1 MIETTNSTVFFLM
14 VGLVAFII
22 GLSKGGEAGTLG
34 ALGAPLMA
42 LVIPAK
48 LALGLVLPIL
58 MVADLFA
65 VGLHW
70 RRWNA
75 DYVVLLLPGA
85 IVGVTIGT
93 LFITNAPTVAIQR
106 GLGAVVL
113 LFTLYKVFEK
123 RILGAMTYIARDWH
137 GLLAGVITGIASALA
152 HNGAPP
158 VSIYLLMQDVEPK
171 VFISTAA
178 IFFALLNW
186 IKIPYY
192 YFANLFDIQQ
202 LLSIIWLMP
211 LVPVGVWV
219 GRWIG
224 YRLKKATFERIVV
237 GLVGLT
243 GLMLVLAV

>member
-1 MIETTNSTVFFLM
+1 MIETTNLTIFFLM
-14 VGLVAFII
+14 VAVVAFII
-22 GLSKGGEAGTLG
+22 GLSKGAEAGTLG

-48 LALGLVLPIL
+48 QALGLVLPIL
-58 MVADLFA
+58 MIADIFA
-65 VGLHW
+65 VALHW

-75 DYVVLLLPGA
+75 DLVVLLLPGA

-93 LFITNAPTVAIQR
+93 LFLTNAPTEVIQR
-106 GLGAVVL
+106 VLGAVVL

-123 RILGAMTYIARDWH
+123 RIMGAVTYVARDWH
-137 GLLAGVITGIASALA
+137 GMVAGVICGAASALA
-152 HNGAPP
+152 HNGGPP
-158 VSIYLLMQDVEPK
+158 VSIYLLMQDVEPP

-178 IFFALLNW
+178 IFFMLLNW

-192 YFANLFDIQQ
+192 YFANLFDVQK

-211 LVPVGVWV
+211 LVPAGVWV

-224 YRLKKATFERIVV
+224 YRLKKATFDWIVV
-237 GLVGLT
+237 GLIGLT
-243 GLMLVLAV
+243 GILLVFAV